1 MSHFNDPR
9 DDASHIRCNYDGIDL
24 VRGARR
30 RSAKLDFEK
39 FFCCRL
45 ETATQVTHCDRR
57 SFILY
62 PPSAFRYPFRN
73 LYLKDVDV
81 SH

>member
-9 DDASHIRCNYDGIDL
+9 DDASHIICNYDGIDL

-39 FFCCRL
+39 FFCCCHL
-45 ETATQVTHCDRR
+45 ETGDT
-57 SFILY
+57 L
-62 PPSAFRYPFRN
+62 
-73 LYLKDVDV
+73 
-81 SH
+81 